1 MRLTSTGQLSTILRS
16 NACRTNNRLQPTGS
30 LHNVRTLTS
39 GTYRVPKAF
48 NEPNVSLTF
57 ILCSMVMQI
66 TDQFTVALRAQLSRA

>member
-16 NACRTNNRLQPTGS
+16 NVGRTNNRLHLAGS
-30 LHNVRTLTS
+30 AHSIRALTS

-57 ILCSMVMQI
+57 NFHPVNMAC
-66 TDQFTVALRAQLSRA
+66 D